1 MSDHY
6 ALSHESV
13 VSTGA
18 VVPRREY
25 DLIEFYKKVK
35 RDPRFVKIIGVK
47 FDEENHMVVFHVIL
61 KQETKLEKEN
71 SVSIAV

>member
-1 MSDHY
+1 MSDHF

-13 VSTGA
+13 VSTGT

-35 RDPRFVKIIGVK
+35 QDSRFVKIIGVE
-47 FDEENHMVVFHVIL
+47 FDEEEHMVVFHVI
-61 KQETKLEKEN
+61 TKR
-71 SVSIAV
+71 ITQ